1 MALEQR
7 TSKMTDLTTN
17 LLMVE
22 NRVEKD
28 LEETKTFLVSMQLNE
43 GSINVLH

>member
-17 LLMVE
+17 PLTVE

-28 LEETKTFLVSMQLNE
+28 PEETKTFLVSMQLNE

>member
-7 TSKMTDLTTN
+7 TSKMTNLTAN
-17 LLMVE
+17 LLIVD